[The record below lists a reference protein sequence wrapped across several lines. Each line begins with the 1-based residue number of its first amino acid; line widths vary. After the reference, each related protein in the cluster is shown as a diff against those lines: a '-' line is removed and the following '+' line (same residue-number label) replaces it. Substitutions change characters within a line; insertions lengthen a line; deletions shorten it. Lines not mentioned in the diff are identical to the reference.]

1 MASRFGPSARY
12 GATEEL
18 FFRSLPSLLVL
29 LVLHV
34 ALIISKPPSYRCFPL
49 QFALINRVSV
59 WPED

>member
-1 MASRFGPSARY
+1 MESLFGRC
-12 GATEEL
+12 GMTEEL
-18 FFRSLPSLLVL
+18 FFRPLSSLLVL

-34 ALIISKPPSYRCFPL
+34 ALIISRPPFYRCISL